1 MPCRTRMRPPRFRT
15 KDVSTCMG
23 SPTARGSSIRKPFA
37 RGGCCLLVSELDRH
51 LGIRPVSQLDTQP
64 VVSPVNASRLPSRA
78 ETSCIT
84 RGRGGWLGLTPWKTC
99 TSYPLPAFLA
109 HSLLG
114 HFRPRQRTLPRG
126 PLPLRPRKLTS
137 GPNEKLV
144 AMGHKETHALQSRVG
159 HRSRASQGRRIAGY
173 QIGNQREY
181 MASSDMRR
189 QIEQLAATFSE
200 RYNKQDAGALANMF
214 TKDAVRVTSGV
225 SAPSV
230 GRQADP
236 KNATSYTGR
245 CAARIKK
252 GEIDQEDFQNTAT
265 SRRSSRSMTSTHLA
279 GSHY

>member
-114 HFRPRQRTLPRG
+114 QTATWRQVRATSAVPPQSRHALTRLARQFRAITGLMHRSKHQAGPFPRSVSCTCRSSALLTNSTESIAAPSWVRNCSPSCG
-126 PLPLRPRKLTS
+126 TATAPVRSKITS
-137 GPNEKLV
+137 GKRIW
-144 AMGHKETHALQSRVG
+144 GDSRP
-159 HRSRASQGRRIAGY
+159 
-173 QIGNQREY
+173 
-181 MASSDMRR
+181 
-189 QIEQLAATFSE
+189 
-200 RYNKQDAGALANMF
+200 
-214 TKDAVRVTSGV
+214 SG
-225 SAPSV
+225 S
-230 GRQADP
+230 
-236 KNATSYTGR
+236 
-245 CAARIKK
+245 
-252 GEIDQEDFQNTAT
+252 
-265 SRRSSRSMTSTHLA
+265 
-279 GSHY
+279 

>member
-109 HSLLG
+109 HSPLG
-114 HFRPRQRTLPRG
+114 PSVSCQAHSTDVRFSPNCRHTTALRQPTRCA
-126 PLPLRPRKLTS
+126 KD
-137 GPNEKLV
+137 
-144 AMGHKETHALQSRVG
+144 G
-159 HRSRASQGRRIAGY
+159 HRERS
-173 QIGNQREY
+173 NQ
-181 MASSDMRR
+181 MRKY
-189 QIEQLAATFSE
+189 A
-200 RYNKQDAGALANMF
+200 
-214 TKDAVRVTSGV
+214 
-225 SAPSV
+225 
-230 GRQADP
+230 
-236 KNATSYTGR
+236 
-245 CAARIKK
+245 
-252 GEIDQEDFQNTAT
+252 
-265 SRRSSRSMTSTHLA
+265 SSRSSSNDRSNDFQPSFSRCGQQGQTGNKSATVYSWQQVVRLH
-279 GSHY
+279 SHSPTVVPHPASRRQRQHF

>member
-109 HSLLG
+109 HSPLG
-114 HFRPRQRTLPRG
+114 HCRPRPRTLPRG
-126 PLPLRPRKLTS
+126 PLPLRPGSRRRVRVLLS
-137 GPNEKLV
+137 V
-144 AMGHKETHALQSRVG
+144 ALGQFRTCRPKQAQ
-159 HRSRASQGRRIAGY
+159 
-173 QIGNQREY
+173 
-181 MASSDMRR
+181 
-189 QIEQLAATFSE
+189 ATFYLLVDDFDRADAEETSE
-200 RYNKQDAGALANMF
+200 
-214 TKDAVRVTSGV
+214 S
-225 SAPSV
+225 
-230 GRQADP
+230 
-236 KNATSYTGR
+236 
-245 CAARIKK
+245 
-252 GEIDQEDFQNTAT
+252 
-265 SRRSSRSMTSTHLA
+265 
-279 GSHY
+279 

>member
-1 MPCRTRMRPPRFRT
+1 MSRSGMPCRTRMRPPRFRT

-114 HFRPRQRTLPRG
+114 HELPRHLAERAAVTPPKAAAPSRDQGGRGG
-126 PLPLRPRKLTS
+126 PQ
-137 GPNEKLV
+137 NE
-144 AMGHKETHALQSRVG
+144 T
-159 HRSRASQGRRIAGY
+159 
-173 QIGNQREY
+173 
-181 MASSDMRR
+181 
-189 QIEQLAATFSE
+189 
-200 RYNKQDAGALANMF
+200 ALA
-214 TKDAVRVTSGV
+214 VE
-225 SAPSV
+225 
-230 GRQADP
+230 
-236 KNATSYTGR
+236 R
-245 CAARIKK
+245 CAPGGA
-252 GEIDQEDFQNTAT
+252 
-265 SRRSSRSMTSTHLA
+265 
-279 GSHY
+279 

>member
-109 HSLLG
+109 HSAVGLGRVKTKSNRVEFSHGLG
-114 HFRPRQRTLPRG
+114 HERLG
-126 PLPLRPRKLTS
+126 GAS
-137 GPNEKLV
+137 G
-144 AMGHKETHALQSRVG
+144 
-159 HRSRASQGRRIAGY
+159 
-173 QIGNQREY
+173 
-181 MASSDMRR
+181 
-189 QIEQLAATFSE
+189 
-200 RYNKQDAGALANMF
+200 
-214 TKDAVRVTSGV
+214 
-225 SAPSV
+225 
-230 GRQADP
+230 
-236 KNATSYTGR
+236 
-245 CAARIKK
+245 
-252 GEIDQEDFQNTAT
+252 
-265 SRRSSRSMTSTHLA
+265 RSSNVRNAPLGTVARKRRPVVKGPGCVERGRYEHHCQWDV
-279 GSHY
+279 GFGDRGVPI

>member
-109 HSLLG
+109 HSPSG
-114 HFRPRQRTLPRG
+114 QPR
-126 PLPLRPRKLTS
+126 
-137 GPNEKLV
+137 
-144 AMGHKETHALQSRVG
+144 
-159 HRSRASQGRRIAGY
+159 
-173 QIGNQREY
+173 
-181 MASSDMRR
+181 
-189 QIEQLAATFSE
+189 
-200 RYNKQDAGALANMF
+200 
-214 TKDAVRVTSGV
+214 
-225 SAPSV
+225 
-230 GRQADP
+230 
-236 KNATSYTGR
+236 TGR
-245 CAARIKK
+245 GKLQVQPCPQCTDSVAKLWLRLRLDRDSVDQHCDSRGAVDDGAARVR
-252 GEIDQEDFQNTAT
+252 T
-265 SRRSSRSMTSTHLA
+265 RSILLQV
-279 GSHY
+279 